1 MNFDLEKN
9 FPTFINKQEK
19 IEKHKNK
26 IEALKALGKKAI
38 PYIAALTALLS
49 APNVSKSQESPKHS
63 SGVEWKLTSPDG
75 KQTKTFNTREERDAF
90 AKAHNIVIQGSNT
103 VSPEKEKNQGGK
115 VEWKLTSPDGKQ
127 TKTFNTREERDA
139 FAKAHNIIVPGSG
152 TVNNKTTQNNTNTV
166 NYKDFINSAPE
177 GKSEVIAVDS
187 NNNGK
192 IYKVKK
198 DGKKV
203 KIKEKGDVK
212 IIRTQ
217 E

>member
-63 SGVEWKLTSPDG
+63 SG
-75 KQTKTFNTREERDAF
+75 
-90 AKAHNIVIQGSNT
+90 
-103 VSPEKEKNQGGK
+103 